1 MWVSNC
7 IVMISSDF
15 KYLLSALFQASVAG
29 CKILCSKQFTK
40 AKSANIYVAGGRHR
54 QVVSTIAHTVWILR

>member
-1 MWVSNC
+1 
-7 IVMISSDF
+7 MISSDF

-40 AKSANIYVAGGRHR
+40 AKSANIYVAGRHR
-54 QVVSTIAHTVWILR
+54 QVVSTIANTVWILR